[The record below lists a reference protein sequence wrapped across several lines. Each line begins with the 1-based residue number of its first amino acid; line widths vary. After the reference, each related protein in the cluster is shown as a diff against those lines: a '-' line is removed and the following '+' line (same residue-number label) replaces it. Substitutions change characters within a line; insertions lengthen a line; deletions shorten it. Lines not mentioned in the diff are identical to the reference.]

1 MGWWMEPRCVNGG
14 LKNCN
19 FQIRFIIP
27 GPRAGARLSTV
38 VSRGPAAG
46 GPPRSGVHGTIN
58 MSSWLRP
65 AAPVSS
71 EGAED
76 DLKVDAAKCL
86 SREARLLHLAKGE
99 ELHVEHLAAGRLD
112 AANAHPVL
120 RGRPAFCVLHIFC
133 ARSETR
139 EERVSR
145 ACMRDCLWTAR
156 TNAPP
161 FMATF
166 QSVSEISAATIVSP
180 RSMAPDPV
188 SSIILSNGAARA
200 DQ

>member
-1 MGWWMEPRCVNGG
+1 MQVHVCPLSSRAAP
-14 LKNCN
+14 L
-19 FQIRFIIP
+19 
-27 GPRAGARLSTV
+27 RAG
-38 VSRGPAAG
+38 
-46 GPPRSGVHGTIN
+46 
-58 MSSWLRP
+58 LRP
-65 AAPVSS
+65 RGCRYNQICRLGCDRRAVSS

-120 RGRPAFCVLHIFC
+120 RGRPSFRVLHIFC
-133 ARSETR
+133 ARAETR
-139 EERVSR
+139 EESVSR
-145 ACMRDCLWTAR
+145 ACMRDYLWTAR

-188 SSIILSNGAARA
+188 SSIILSSGAARA

>member
-1 MGWWMEPRCVNGG
+1 MQVHVCPLSSRAAP
-14 LKNCN
+14 L
-19 FQIRFIIP
+19 
-27 GPRAGARLSTV
+27 RAGLAAFRRTIEDV
-38 VSRGPAAG
+38 VLAATG
-46 GPPRSGVHGTIN
+46 
-58 MSSWLRP
+58 
-65 AAPVSS
+65 APVSS

-120 RGRPAFCVLHIFC
+120 RGRPSFRVLHIFC

-188 SSIILSNGAARA
+188 SSIILSSGAARA